1 MRGDVEQALQLIQG
15 GSPAALDKA
24 LGLLQDTVFS
34 FSMKACGHWQ
44 DAEDTAQ
51 EVMLRS
57 IPHLSKFESPKALAV
72 WLYRVARNR
81 CISSHRENKVSGT
94 KNVSLDELM
103 PDQSRAARVA
113 EEQSSQP
120 GKRSAVERDR
130 GARPAGGAGTPSP
143 VSGGVSAA

>member
-15 GSPAALDKA
+15 GSPASLDKA

-34 FSMKACGHWQ
+34 FSMKACEHWQ

-51 EVMLRS
+51 DVLLRS

-81 CISSHRENKVSGT
+81 CISSHRENKVSGA

-103 PDQSRAARVA
+103 PQGRRNVA
-113 EEQSSQP
+113 KTKLVVQRWFEYFNI
-120 GKRSAVERDR
+120 
-130 GARPAGGAGTPSP
+130 
-143 VSGGVSAA
+143 GVDYLVA